1 LMAVGRRME
10 PQTGAAET
18 RRREQAVREAREPL
32 LPSSSAPV
40 DGVCRSWAALLCAL
54 GSRLSAV
61 RTALRL
67 WFNHVKGI
75 RAPLTAPLC
84 VGVNGI
90 ARATMNLII
99 TRSILAGRI

>member
-1 LMAVGRRME
+1 
-10 PQTGAAET
+10 
-18 RRREQAVREAREPL
+18 
-32 LPSSSAPV
+32 
-40 DGVCRSWAALLCAL
+40 
-54 GSRLSAV
+54 V